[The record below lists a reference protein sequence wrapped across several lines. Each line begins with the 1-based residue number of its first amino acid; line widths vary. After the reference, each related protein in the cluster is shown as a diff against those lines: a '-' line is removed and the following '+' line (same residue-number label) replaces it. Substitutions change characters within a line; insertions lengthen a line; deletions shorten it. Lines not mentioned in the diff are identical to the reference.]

1 MKILRM
7 AWRNILRNRRRSGVT
22 VAAMTLALTVMILYS
37 ALIEGY
43 MQGME
48 HNLLALE
55 LGDLQIHHTEYR
67 HDPSLYS
74 HIEDTDEL
82 VAELGRRGYP
92 ASPRLLGGALVA
104 ARQASAGA
112 FLRGI
117 DVGLDAD
124 VSEIGDHV
132 AEGVWLDP
140 GEPRRVV
147 IGRRLAHTLDVD
159 VGDELILLGQAYD
172 GSMANDLY
180 EVGGILLGISDGT
193 DRAGIFMTT
202 SAYRDF
208 FSYPG
213 GAHQIV
219 VRRPSLEQA
228 LEPMAG
234 EIAALAPGL
243 EVQTWR
249 EISPVLAS
257 MLDSTRGLMTFVF
270 LVIYVAIGI
279 LILNAM
285 LMAVFERIREI
296 GVLKA
301 LGVSPFQVLRLMLT
315 EAAILTAVAVT
326 IGVSLA
332 IPGLVYLRDV
342 GLDMGS
348 LGGISMMG
356 VAFDPIWR
364 AVVTPESFGQP
375 LFTLLFIVALAVV
388 YPVWKAATLHPVEA
402 IQHR

>member
-7 AWRNILRNRRRSGVT
+7 AWRNVWRNRRRSLVT
-22 VAAMTLALTVMILYS
+22 ISAMTLALTVMILYS

-55 LGDLQIHHTEYR
+55 LGDIQIHHPEYQN
-67 HDPSLYS
+67 DPSLYS
-74 HIEDTDEL
+74 RIEESDQI
-82 VAELGRRGYP
+82 VSKLGRLGYP

-104 ARQASAGA
+104 ASQASAGA
-112 FLRGI
+112 LIRGLE
-117 DVGLDAD
+117 VELDAR
-124 VSEIGDHV
+124 VSEIGEHV
-132 AEGVWLDP
+132 AEGRWLTRD
-140 GEPRRVV
+140 EPRRVV
-147 IGRRLAHTLDVD
+147 IGRRLAHTLDVE

-193 DRAGIFMTT
+193 DRAGIFMT
-202 SAYRDF
+202 APAFREF
-208 FSYPG
+208 FAFPG
-213 GAHQIV
+213 GAHQII
-219 VRRPSLEQA
+219 VRRPSMHDELG
-228 LEPMAG
+228 LV
-234 EIAALAPGL
+234 AANVSEVASGL
-243 EVQTWR
+243 DVETWR
-249 EISPVLAS
+249 EIVPVLAS
-257 MLDSTRGLMTFVF
+257 MLDSTRGLMVF
-270 LVIYVAIGI
+270 IFLIIYIAIGI

-301 LGVSPFQVLRLMLT
+301 LGVAPSQVMLLMLT
-315 EAAILTAVAVT
+315 EACIQTAIAVLV
-326 IGVSLA
+326 GVSLA
-332 IPGLVYLRDV
+332 VPGLVYLRDV
-342 GLDMGS
+342 GIDMGS

-375 LFTLLFIVALAVV
+375 LFTLLFIVALAVF
-388 YPVWKAATLHPVEA
+388 YPAWKAATIQPVEA